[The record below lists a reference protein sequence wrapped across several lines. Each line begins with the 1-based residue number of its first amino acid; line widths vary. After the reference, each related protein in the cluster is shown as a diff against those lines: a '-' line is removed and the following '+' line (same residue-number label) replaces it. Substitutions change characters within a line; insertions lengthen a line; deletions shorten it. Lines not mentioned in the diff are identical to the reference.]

1 MKKIL
6 FTIPLILLSFF
17 FLNFSGVKSD
27 VIEIKH
33 TYYTSEYDTAQRAE
47 ILGYYI
53 QTKEHALISLDNT
66 KALDRKGF
74 ATFRQDPLI
83 PEYIQDIV
91 TNDAYYNWNHNHPD
105 KKIDK
110 GHVVPYS
117 AMDFDST
124 AAYESMYLENTNPQ
138 VSYFNE
144 HQWEAVEMYV
154 LKTVAPTYGDTK
166 VWTGC
171 LISKSNPVRIDNL
184 YMPDFYWKVIQYK
197 KNGILVEEAWLG
209 SNKFS
214 DPKDTNPS
222 HILSTPDKVKQ
233 VVHQYYPDLK
243 IDF

>member
-1 MKKIL
+1 MKKLL
-6 FTIPLILLSFF
+6 FIIPLILLSFF
-17 FLNFSGVKSD
+17 FLNFNGNKSSI
-27 VIEIKH
+27 IEIKH
-33 TYYTSEYDTAQRAE
+33 TYYTSEYDTAHRAE

-53 QTKEHALISLDNT
+53 QTKEHALISCDKN

-74 ATFRQDPLI
+74 ATFKQDPLI
-83 PEYIQDIV
+83 PLYIQNIV
-91 TNDAYYNWNHNHPD
+91 TNDAYYNWNQNHPD

-124 AAYESMYLENTNPQ
+124 GAYESMYLENTNPQ

-154 LKTVAPTYGDTK
+154 LKNVAPTYGDTK

-171 LISKSNPVRIDNL
+171 LISKSNPVKIDAL

-197 KNGILVEEAWLG
+197 KNGVLVEEAWLG

-214 DPKDTNPS
+214 DPKDTNPT

-233 VVHQYYPDLK
+233 VIHEYYPDLK